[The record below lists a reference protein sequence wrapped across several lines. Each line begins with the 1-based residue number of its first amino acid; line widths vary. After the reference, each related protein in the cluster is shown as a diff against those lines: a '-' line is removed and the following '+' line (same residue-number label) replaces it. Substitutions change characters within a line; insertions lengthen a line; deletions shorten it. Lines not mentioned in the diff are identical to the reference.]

1 MGKVI
6 KREVYYFDE
15 PGEENTRLVIEAVS
29 RRLEAGG
36 IKKVI
41 IASTSG
47 ETATKFA
54 RSLNGKAELLC
65 VSEAPYRREW
75 GEEWPCLKQEFRQEL
90 ERLGVAIID
99 KAPYV
104 FHNSVLEAAQWSGAF
119 PERLVKE
126 TLYCFG
132 QGMKVAIE
140 VVLIGVS
147 CGHLTPYED
156 VIGVGGS
163 GKGAD
168 TAIVLRA
175 TYPAS
180 LFDKDPA
187 KRLEIKE
194 VIAMSIA
201 KKWWE

>member
-1 MGKVI
+1 MSKMV
-6 KREVYYFDE
+6 KRQVYYFDE
-15 PGEENTRLVIEAVS
+15 SGEENTRWVIEAVS
-29 RRLEAGG
+29 QRLEVGG
-36 IKKVI
+36 IRQVI

-47 ETATKFA
+47 ETAVAFA
-54 RSLNGKAELLC
+54 RSLKGKAELIC

-90 ERLGVAIID
+90 ESLGVNIME
-99 KAPYV
+99 KVPYV
-104 FHNSVLEAAQWSGAF
+104 FHSSVVEAARWPNIS
-119 PERLVKE
+119 PEQLVKE
-126 TLYCFG
+126 TLYSFG
-132 QGMKVAIE
+132 QGMKVA
-140 VVLIGVS
+140 VDVALTAVS
-147 CGHLTPYED
+147 CGYVAPYQD

-168 TAIVLRA
+168 TAIILRA

-194 VIAMSIA
+194 IIAMPIA
-201 KKWWE
+201 KKWWD

>member
-1 MGKVI
+1 MSKMV
-6 KREVYYFDE
+6 KRQVYYFDE
-15 PGEENTRLVIEAVS
+15 AGEQNTQGVIEAVS
-29 RRLEAGG
+29 HRLEVGG
-36 IKKVI
+36 IKQVI

-47 ETATKFA
+47 ETAAAFA
-54 RSLNGKAELLC
+54 RSLNGKAELFC

-90 ERLGVAIID
+90 ESFGVTIME
-99 KAPYV
+99 KVPYI
-104 FHNSVLEAAQWSGAF
+104 FHSSVVEAARWSDTS

-132 QGMKVAIE
+132 QGMKVA
-140 VVLIGVS
+140 VDVALTAVS
-147 CGHLTPYED
+147 CGYVAPYQD

-168 TAIVLRA
+168 TAIILRA

-194 VIAMSIA
+194 IIAMPIA
-201 KKWWE
+201 KKWWD

>member
-15 PGEENTRLVIEAVS
+15 PGEENTQLVIEAVS
-29 RRLEAGG
+29 WRLEAGG

-41 IASTSG
+41 VASTSG
-47 ETATKFA
+47 ETATQFA
-54 RSLNGKAELLC
+54 RSLKGKAELLC

-75 GEEWPCLKQEFRQEL
+75 GEEWPCIKQEFRQEL
-90 ERLGVAIID
+90 ERLGVTIID

-104 FHNSVLEAAQWSGAF
+104 FHNSVLETAHWSGAF

-132 QGMKVAIE
+132 QGMKVAVE

-147 CGHLTPYED
+147 CGYVTPYED
-156 VIGVGGS
+156 VISVGGS

-168 TAIVLRA
+168 TAIMLRA
-175 TYPAS
+175 TYPAC

-187 KRLEIKE
+187 KRLEIRE
-194 VIAMSIA
+194 IIAMPVG

>member
-1 MGKVI
+1 MSDVV
-6 KREVYYFDE
+6 KRQVYYFSE
-15 PGEENTRLVIEAVS
+15 PGEENTRWVIEAVS
-29 RRLEAGG
+29 QRLEAGG
-36 IKKVI
+36 IGKVI

-47 ETATKFA
+47 KTAVEFA
-54 RSLNGKAELLC
+54 RTLKGKAELIC

-75 GEEWPCLKQEFRQEL
+75 GEQWPCLKQSFRREL
-90 ERLGVAIID
+90 EKLEVAVID
-99 KAPYV
+99 RAPYV
-104 FHNSVLEAAQWSGAF
+104 LHSSVLEAARWPSTS

-126 TLYCFG
+126 TLYSFG
-132 QGMKVAIE
+132 QGMKVAVE
-140 VVLIGVS
+140 VALTAVS
-147 CGHLTPYED
+147 CGYVTPYED

-194 VIAMSIA
+194 VIAMPTS
-201 KKWWE
+201 KKWWD